1 MTDTLIKLFGSAP
14 RVKLLRLFL
23 FNPRH
28 SFTVSLAAT
37 RARVKEADARNEINM
52 LLKIG
57 ILERSARSK
66 ASVRYGINPNSPYI
80 LALQNLLLNTPAR
93 ASEMYQRLRGAGTL
107 KLVVVSGVFA
117 NEWDGRLDLLIVGER
132 MNEGKLVKSIKLL
145 ESEIGKE
152 VRYASMSTDDFFYRL
167 NMNDRLVRDVFD
179 YPHKVVHDR
188 LDIGLK

>member
-1 MTDTLIKLFGSAP
+1 MTDTLIKLFGSAA

-28 SFTVSLAAT
+28 SFSVSLAAT
-37 RARVKEADARNEINM
+37 RARIKEADARTEIQM

-57 ILERSARSK
+57 ILARSARSK
-66 ASVRYGINPNSPYI
+66 NARFGINPASPYI

-93 ASEMYQRLRGAGTL
+93 ASEMYQRLRAAGTL
-107 KLVVVSGVFA
+107 KLVVVGGIFA
-117 NEWDGRLDLLIVGER
+117 NEWDGRLDLLVVGDRISER
-132 MNEGKLVKSIKLL
+132 KLLTRIRLL

-152 VRYASMSTDDFFYRL
+152 IRYAAMSTDDFFYRL

-179 YPHKVVHDR
+179 YPHTIVHDR